1 MSLNNIILEDVRIAF
16 RNFAGKEGKYN
27 AKGRRN
33 FVVFLDPDLAEK
45 LYDDGWNIKTLK
57 PRDEEEE
64 PQAYMQV
71 AVNYE
76 HIPPRIVLISNGQ
89 QTILDEESIDILDWA
104 EIDTIDLIIRPY
116 EWDVNG
122 KTGVKAYVKTMY
134 VTLEDDPLS
143 AKYWQPDREEDDN
156 E

>member
-1 MSLNNIILEDVRIAF
+1 MSLDNIILEDVRIAF
-16 RNFAGKEGKYN
+16 RNFAGKESKYN

-57 PRDEEEE
+57 PRDDEEE

>member
-1 MSLNNIILEDVRIAF
+1 MSLDNIILEDVRIAF

-64 PQAYMQV
+64 PQACMQV

>member
-1 MSLNNIILEDVRIAF
+1 MSLDNIILEDVRIAF

-143 AKYWQPDREEDDN
+143 AKYWQPDQEEDDN